1 MKLDYPKTF
10 LLGFGFLGISIIWSV
25 YNSFIPPFLRDY
37 ALPWWLVGLVMT
49 FDNIAGIIIQPYIGQ
64 LSDRTRT
71 RFGRR
76 MPFLMVG
83 APIAALFFILIPAI
97 HLGLPHTGITL
108 LILSA
113 VIIVMNIAMAIFRT
127 PTVAL
132 MPDITAPVNRS
143 KANGIINLMG
153 GVGTALAFLGGAYLF
168 KMNPGLPFYAGALLM
183 LGTIAV
189 VLLVIR
195 EHKEY
200 YSTEGQEA
208 GEQLGPIATLT
219 KTLRDAGRIFT
230 APEKSAMFI
239 FLAILTWFIGYNAI
253 ETFWTSY
260 GREVLYASDIAAGT
274 MTPDEAVAKSA
285 GMLTFIAVAFLV
297 MALPAG
303 FIAGWFGRKRTILSG
318 LAIMIL
324 LWVGVFF
331 VQNDIYI
338 MVTLILSGVAWAL
351 VNVNSLPVVVDL
363 VPESEVGSYTGLY
376 YFFSM
381 AAAIIAPPL
390 AGLLMDFVNVTLMPL
405 FAPAFMALAFLFVL
419 GVRRSEPPAVPVEAA
434 P

>member
-10 LLGFGFLGISIIWSV
+10 LLGFGFLGVSIIWSV

-37 ALPWWLVGLVMT
+37 ALPWWLVGFVMT

-64 LSDRTRT
+64 LSDCTRT

-76 MPFLMVG
+76 MPYLMVS
-83 APIAALFFILIPAI
+83 APIAAVFFILIPI
-97 HLGLPHTGITL
+97 VYQNLPHTGTAL

-153 GVGTALAFLGGAYLF
+153 GVGTALAFLGGAALF
-168 KMNPGLPFYAGALLM
+168 RLNPGLPFYAAALIM
-183 LGTIAV
+183 LGAV
-189 VLLVIR
+189 GIVLLVIR
-195 EHKEY
+195 ERKDY
-200 YSTEGQEA
+200 CSTEGQPA
-208 GEQLGPIATLT
+208 GERPGPVATFA
-219 KTLRDAGRIFT
+219 KTLRDAARVFT

-260 GREVLYASDIAAGT
+260 GREVLYAPQIAAGT
-274 MTPDEAVAKSA
+274 MTPDEAVAKAA
-285 GMLTFIAVAFLV
+285 GMLVFIALSFLV

-303 FIAGWFGRKRTILSG
+303 FIASWFGRKRTILTG

-331 VQNDIYI
+331 IKNDIYI
-338 MVTLILSGVAWAL
+338 IVALVLSGVAWAL

-390 AGLLMDFVNVTLMPL
+390 AGLLMDFVDVTLMPL
-405 FAPAFMALAFLFVL
+405 FAPVFMALAFLCVL
-419 GVRRSEPPAVPVEAA
+419 GVRRSEPPETVPAEV
-434 P
+434 